1 VLIVYG
7 GPNEQ
12 HEIAIQASSATIVEG
27 SGATIVQK
35 EGYSIVNWNSN
46 PERKIIKVDS
56 NVYIYLLGV

>member
-27 SGATIVQK
+27 YDVTIAQE

-56 NVYIYLLGV
+56 DVYIYLLGM

>member
-1 VLIVYG
+1 MLIVYG

-27 SGATIVQK
+27 SGATIAQK

>member
-1 VLIVYG
+1 MLIVYG

-27 SGATIVQK
+27 NGATIVQK
-35 EGYSIVNWNSN
+35 ERYSIVNWNSN
-46 PERKIIKVDS
+46 PERKIIKVGS